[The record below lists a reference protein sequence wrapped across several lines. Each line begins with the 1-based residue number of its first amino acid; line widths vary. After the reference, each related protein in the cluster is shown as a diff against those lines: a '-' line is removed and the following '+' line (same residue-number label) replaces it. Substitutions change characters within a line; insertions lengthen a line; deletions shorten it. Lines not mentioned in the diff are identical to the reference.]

1 MKNTGSKVRKILI
14 LTLTAVL
21 VIGLYYFCS
30 RREKDNND
38 KISANDPYSVIVSRD
53 LELNYPSTP
62 KAVVTFYSDILQQIY
77 LDEYD
82 DKQVEAMAKQAR
94 GLFDDELLALNQYDA
109 YMANLKVEREVYSKA
124 GRYISGYE
132 VENGYNIEYLSYQGA
147 DYAKV
152 NTKYYVREGGN
163 LIYTYHEYTLRED
176 EDGKWR
182 ILFWELSD
190 EASMEE

>member
-21 VIGLYYFCS
+21 VVGLYYFCS

-62 KAVVTFYSDILQQIY
+62 KAVVSFYSDILQQIY
-77 LDEYD
+77 LEELKD
-82 DKQVEAMAKQAR
+82 DQVEALAKQAR
-94 GLFDDELLALNQYDA
+94 GLFDLELLALNQYDA
-109 YMANLKVEREVYSKA
+109 YMANLEIEREVYSKA

-132 VENGYNIEYLSYQGA
+132 VENGYNIEYITYQNE
-147 DYAKV
+147 DYAKIDV
-152 NTKYYVREGGN
+152 LYYVREGGD
-163 LIYTYHEYTLRED
+163 LKHVYEEYTLRED
-176 EDGKWR
+176 EDGKWK
-182 ILFWELSD
+182 ILFWELTDSS
-190 EASMEE
+190 SMEE

>member
-53 LELNYPSTP
+53 LVLNYPSTP

-77 LDEYD
+77 LDEFD
-82 DKQVEAMAKQAR
+82 DKQVE
-94 GLFDDELLALNQYDA
+94 
-109 YMANLKVEREVYSKA
+109 S
-124 GRYISGYE
+124 
-132 VENGYNIEYLSYQGA
+132 
-147 DYAKV
+147 
-152 NTKYYVREGGN
+152 
-163 LIYTYHEYTLRED
+163 
-176 EDGKWR
+176 
-182 ILFWELSD
+182 
-190 EASMEE
+190 

>member
-1 MKNTGSKVRKILI
+1 MKGKGSKVRKILI

-21 VIGLYYFCS
+21 VVGLYYFCS

-38 KISANDPYSVIVSRD
+38 KISSNDPYSVIVSRD

-62 KAVVTFYSDILQQIY
+62 KAVVAFYSDILQQIY
-77 LDEYD
+77 LDD
-82 DKQVEAMAKQAR
+82 LKDNHVEALAKQAR
-94 GLFDDELLALNQYDA
+94 GLFDAELLALNNYDT
-109 YMANLKVEREVYSKA
+109 YMANLTVEREVYSKA

-132 VENGYNIEYLSYQGA
+132 VENGYNIEYITYQGA

-176 EDGKWR
+176 EDGNWR

-190 EASMEE
+190 KASMEE

>member
-1 MKNTGSKVRKILI
+1 MKNTGSKVRKIII
-14 LTLTAVL
+14 LALTAVL
-21 VIGLYYFCS
+21 VVGLYYFCS

-38 KISANDPYSVIVSRD
+38 KISANDPYSIIVSKD

-77 LDEYD
+77 LEDYNDE
-82 DKQVEAMAKQAR
+82 QVEALAKQAR
-94 GLFDDELLALNQYDA
+94 GLFDEELLTLNPYDA
-109 YMANLKVEREVYSKA
+109 YMANLLVEREVYSKA

-152 NTKYYVREGGN
+152 NTKYYVREGSN

-176 EDGKWR
+176 EDGRWR
-182 ILFWELSD
+182 ILFWELAD